1 MGAVVYAFVGN
12 QYMTAPAFGSLQPV
26 FKKVAFSFM
35 IPTLIFLGVLYA
47 SVSARLIFFRLF
59 KDSRHKNEHTV
70 VGWGSWAAILC
81 KLPTVLSWPHNLGRA
96 LTSRYIVV
104 TWALAFVVSQII
116 PFFSDRKYKTNWA
129 PSPPPGRR
137 ASGY

>member
-1 MGAVVYAFVGN
+1 MGAIVYAFVGN
-12 QYMTAPAFGSLQPV
+12 QYMTTPAFGSLQPIY
-26 FKKVAFSFM
+26 KKVAFSFM

-81 KLPTVLSWPHNLGRA
+81 E
-96 LTSRYIVV
+96 Y
-104 TWALAFVVSQII
+104 
-116 PFFSDRKYKTNWA
+116 
-129 PSPPPGRR
+129 
-137 ASGY
+137 